1 MHRSPVVKVT
11 VDRTS
16 STAAASPEPFAEA
29 ARSGLTALNAT
40 ALVVCTSVGA
50 GLSLYADLV
59 RGATPRAMG
68 LVALLAWSISIVL
81 TLFLAGRSAGPASDS
96 GVLAAILRG
105 ARMVRSRPGFAAVV
119 ILLSLGVA
127 FTAWSRAKSDQG
139 GVLSAVL
146 ADIRRAAA
154 AAESADARTGQIQ
167 NDTQAIREAVTKPES
182 PREALVRRGYSN
194 KPEDVCRAI
203 SDGDVQAMTWFKE
216 AGMSAATVGVPLG
229 GGQYATCIE
238 SALLKTG
245 STPTQAALN
254 VLALESADLRRLY
267 VSQSF
272 GAANEGN
279 LKAAQLLAKLG
290 GADVVDARLGSV
302 RGTPL
307 MLAVWGDNAEA
318 VKALLAQGAD
328 PNEGGRLD
336 FIGSS
341 LFTVSASPLGEA
353 LRLGHQEIASALRAS
368 GARQSLQ
375 RLAYFK

>member
-1 MHRSPVVKVT
+1 MHRSPEVKAT

-16 STAAASPEPFAEA
+16 ATAAVSPEPFAEA
-29 ARSGLTALNAT
+29 ARSGLTALNVT
-40 ALVVCTSVGA
+40 ALVVCSSVGA

-68 LVALLAWSISIVL
+68 LVALLVWSISIVL
-81 TLFLAGRSAGPASDS
+81 ALFLAGRGAGAASY

-127 FTAWSRAKSDQG
+127 FTAWSRAKSQQG

-146 ADIRRAAA
+146 ADIHRAAT
-154 AAESADARTGQIQ
+154 AAESADARTGRIQ
-167 NDTQAIREAVTKPES
+167 NDTQALREAITKPES
-182 PREALVRRGYSN
+182 PREALVRRGYTN

-203 SDGDVQAMTWFKE
+203 SDGDVRAMTWFRE

-254 VLALESADLRRLY
+254 IMPLESADLRRLY

-279 LKAAQLLAKLG
+279 LKAPQLFAKLG

-302 RGTPL
+302 RGTAL
-307 MLAVWGDNAEA
+307 MLAVWGNSTEA

-328 PNEGGRLD
+328 PNEGGRFD

-368 GARQSLQ
+368 GARQTLQ
-375 RLAYFK
+375 RLPYFK